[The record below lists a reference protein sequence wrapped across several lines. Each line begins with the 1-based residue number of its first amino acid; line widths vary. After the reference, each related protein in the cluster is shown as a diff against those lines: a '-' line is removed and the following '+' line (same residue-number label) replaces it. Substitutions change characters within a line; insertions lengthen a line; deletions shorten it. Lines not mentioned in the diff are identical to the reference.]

1 MERHPDFKVDAYRR
15 RTDSHTV
22 VTIIHVPTGFST
34 TQAAWVSDH
43 AHTDAWKSMASFL
56 AERYREDHVPQ
67 SPPASFP

>member
-15 RTDSHTV
+15 RTDSYTV
-22 VTIIHVPTGFST
+22 VTIIHVPTGRQFT
-34 TQAAWVSDH
+34 EEAWLADR
-43 AHTDAWKSMASFL
+43 AHEEAWRAMANFL